1 VSVLTSDRRARRRKR
16 RRRGRVIALV
26 VAALLLLTL
35 VFLVGL
41 ALGRA
46 LEEGPE
52 PEGTVTQVR
61 TLQPVPLPPATR
73 TVTVTG
79 P

>member
-1 VSVLTSDRRARRRKR
+1 VSVLTSDRRAQQRKR

-26 VAALLLLTL
+26 VAVLLLLTL

-46 LEEGPE
+46 IEEGPE
-52 PEGTVTQVR
+52 PGGTVTQVR

>member
-1 VSVLTSDRRARRRKR
+1 
-16 RRRGRVIALV
+16 VIAVVIASLLV
-26 VAALLLLTL
+26 LTL

-46 LEEGPE
+46 LEAGPE
-52 PEGTVTQVR
+52 PGGTVTQVR

>member
-1 VSVLTSDRRARRRKR
+1 MSVLTSDRRARRRKR
-16 RRRGRVIALV
+16 RSRGRLIALV
-26 VAALLLLTL
+26 VAALLLLAL

-52 PEGTVTQVR
+52 PGGTVTQVR

>member
-1 VSVLTSDRRARRRKR
+1 
-16 RRRGRVIALV
+16 VIALV
-26 VAALLLLTL
+26 IAALLLLTL

-46 LEEGPE
+46 LAEGPE
-52 PEGTVTQVR
+52 PGGTVTQVR

>member
-1 VSVLTSDRRARRRKR
+1 
-16 RRRGRVIALV
+16 VIALV

>member
-1 VSVLTSDRRARRRKR
+1 VSGFETASRRPRRPP
-16 RRRGRVIALV
+16 RRGPGPLAIAGAVALV
-26 VAALLLLTL
+26 VLS
-35 VFLVGL
+35 FLVGL

-46 LEEGPE
+46 LEEGPG
-52 PEGTVTQVR
+52 PGVTVTAVR
-61 TLQPVPLPPATR
+61 TLTPVPLPPATQ